1 MSPANAWTH
10 QPMPGLLL
18 DEDGAIRDANPAAEL
33 MFNASAQ
40 RLRGRGLWDVMPT
53 PDRATSDA
61 WRAAHQARRA
71 LTMTQ
76 VQLDQ
81 ATTGRLVKIPLDSG
95 WSVTLIPDAAPPAV
109 SSARSAIGAS
119 QMLAHE
125 IKNPLAGIKGAA
137 QLLSMSLNAEDKS
150 LTELIVSEC
159 TRIVSLLDQV
169 EAFGNRLP
177 PALAPVNIHDAVV
190 RAQQSAAL
198 GFGQGVAFIQSFDP
212 SLPDALADGD
222 QLQQV
227 LLNLLKNAAQAGA
240 SQITL
245 RTFYDGG
252 VRRDGP
258 LPLQIEVIDN
268 GPGLPADIADHVF
281 DPFVSGRENGTGLGL
296 ALVSTLITDGGGLV
310 AVDSRPGRTA
320 FRLSLPRA

>member
-1 MSPANAWTH
+1 
-10 QPMPGLLL
+10 MPGLLL
-18 DEDGAIRDANPAAEL
+18 DDDGLICDANPAAEL
-33 MFNASAQ
+33 MFNASTK
-40 RLRGRGLWDVMPT
+40 RLRGRALWDVMPT

-61 WRAAHQARRA
+61 WHAAHTHRRA

-76 VQLDQ
+76 VRLDGS
-81 ATTGRLVKIPLDSG
+81 TMGRLVKMPLESG
-95 WSVTLIPDAAPPAV
+95 WSITLIPDPTPPAG

-125 IKNPLAGIKGAA
+125 IKNPLAGIRGAA
-137 QLLSMSLNAEDKS
+137 QLLSMSLSEEDQS
-150 LTELIVSEC
+150 LTDLIVSEC
-159 TRIVSLLDQV
+159 TRVVTLLEQV
-169 EAFGNRLP
+169 EAFGNTLP
-177 PALAPVNIHDAVV
+177 PALAAVNIHDTVM

-198 GFGQGVAFIQSFDP
+198 GYGQGVTFTDAFDP
-212 SLPDALADGD
+212 SLPDAIADAD

-227 LLNLLKNAAQAGA
+227 LLNLLKNAVEAGA
-240 SQITL
+240 TEITL
-245 RTFYDGG
+245 RTYYDGG
-252 VRRDGP
+252 VRRDAP

-268 GPGLPADIADHVF
+268 GPGLPPDIADHVF

-296 ALVSTLITDGGGLV
+296 ALVSKLITEGGGLV